1 MPPSLL
7 RRFAAVARSASS
19 PASHIQPYLAAEKA
33 SWLSPS
39 DTLSILM
46 IIGGDIVQ
54 RAVAQLAGSGPFTPY
69 WHFTPVAFSFGW
81 LAYSVSALTSVL
93 GDGQLMPP
101 PDCPIQ
107 VVNARTGYQRQ
118 NASWVLGR
126 LFRDHEKRRI
136 STKGG
141 SLTVAFYRTAR
152 DGREPGVPE
161 HDWVYWS
168 GVLVI
173 LAQLAISVIPG
184 ALHGNWIVLIVAV
197 GGTLQALVASGLPQW
212 REEKYPERK
221 IKPKKGPEVVC
232 LTRGNG
238 STFVMVVV
246 SETGI
251 RLEALAGGHDGRRRS
266 TAVVAAVLS
275 VLWIVLLL
283 TVEGLEGDAWYLLAI
298 GGLGMAQN
306 VVAAGAERS
315 AGAHGFHLEPF
326 REDRDIIEKGKVMTT
341 LMATEERQPG
351 VGLALLKLFFP
362 GDLRLDE
369 QEFWDKKKL
378 EKAEREAVSRK
389 AAKDASAGQTNVPA
403 DPPTGKEVTQIPI
416 QHDIPGDAVHEVD
429 KRPAKC
435 DAVGAQA
442 LV

>member
-7 RRFAAVARSASS
+7 RRLAAVARSAS
-19 PASHIQPYLAAEKA
+19 PASDIQPYLAAEKA
-33 SWLSPS
+33 SWLSPN

-81 LAYSVSALTSVL
+81 LAYSVSALTSAL

-126 LFRDHEKRRI
+126 LFRDHEKRRM
-136 STKGG
+136 KGG
-141 SLTVAFYRTAR
+141 SLTVAFYRTAK
-152 DGREPGVPE
+152 DEREPGVPE

-184 ALHGNWIVLIVAV
+184 ALHGNWIVLIVTV
-197 GGTLQALVASGLPQW
+197 GGTLLALVASGLPQW
-212 REEKYPERK
+212 REEKYLERK
-221 IKPKKGPEVVC
+221 INPQKGPEVVC

-251 RLEALAGGHDGRRRS
+251 RLEALAGGHDGRRSS
-266 TAVVAAVLS
+266 TAAMAALLS
-275 VLWIVLLL
+275 LLWIVLLV
-283 TVEGLEGDAWYLLAI
+283 TVEGLEGDSWYLLAI
-298 GGLGMAQN
+298 GGLGMVQN
-306 VVAAGAERS
+306 IVAAGAERGAS
-315 AGAHGFHLEPF
+315 AHGFHFEPF
-326 REDRDIIEKGKVMTT
+326 SQDRDVVEKGKVMAT
-341 LMATEERQPG
+341 LMAAEERQPG

-369 QEFWDKKKL
+369 QEYWDKKKL
-378 EKAEREAVSRK
+378 EKAEREAITRK
-389 AAKDASAGQTNVPA
+389 V
-403 DPPTGKEVTQIPI
+403 GKETGAGGKSDIAAGKKPARIPVPK
-416 QHDIPGDAVHEVD
+416 DEIPGDAVHEVN
-429 KRPAKC
+429 KPEVKH
-435 DAVGAQA
+435 DAIASRTATQ
-442 LV
+442 

>member
-7 RRFAAVARSASS
+7 RRLAAVARSAS
-19 PASHIQPYLAAEKA
+19 PASDIQPYLAAEKA
-33 SWLSPS
+33 SWLSPN

-81 LAYSVSALTSVL
+81 LAYSVSALTSAL

-126 LFRDHEKRRI
+126 LFRDHEKRRM
-136 STKGG
+136 KGG
-141 SLTVAFYRTAR
+141 SLTVAFYRTAK
-152 DGREPGVPE
+152 DEREPG
-161 HDWVYWS
+161 
-168 GVLVI
+168 
-173 LAQLAISVIPG
+173 LAISVIPG
-184 ALHGNWIVLIVAV
+184 ALHGNWIVLIVTV
-197 GGTLQALVASGLPQW
+197 GGTLLALVASGLPQW
-212 REEKYPERK
+212 REEKYLERK
-221 IKPKKGPEVVC
+221 INPQKGPEVVC

-251 RLEALAGGHDGRRRS
+251 RLEALAGGARWTQELHRGHGS
-266 TAVVAAVLS
+266 VVELAVDR
-275 VLWIVLLL
+275 
-283 TVEGLEGDAWYLLAI
+283 TPGD
-298 GGLGMAQN
+298 
-306 VVAAGAERS
+306 GAERGAS
-315 AGAHGFHLEPF
+315 AHGFHFEPF
-326 REDRDIIEKGKVMTT
+326 SQDRDVVEKGKVMAT
-341 LMATEERQPG
+341 LMAAEERQPG

-369 QEFWDKKKL
+369 QEYWDKKKL
-378 EKAEREAVSRK
+378 EKAEREAITRK
-389 AAKDASAGQTNVPA
+389 V
-403 DPPTGKEVTQIPI
+403 GKETGAGGKSDIAAGKKPARIPVPK
-416 QHDIPGDAVHEVD
+416 DEIPGDAVHEVN
-429 KRPAKC
+429 KPEVKH
-435 DAVGAQA
+435 DAIASRTATQ
-442 LV
+442 